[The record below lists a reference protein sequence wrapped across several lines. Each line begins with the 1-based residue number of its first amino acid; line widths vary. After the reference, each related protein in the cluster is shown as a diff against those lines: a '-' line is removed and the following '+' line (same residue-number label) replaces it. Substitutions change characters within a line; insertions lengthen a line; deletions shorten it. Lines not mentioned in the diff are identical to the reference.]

1 MFITVGWLSLVQW
14 PTIQFNMILCP
25 SALVMAQL
33 WCKDMIFRQMY
44 LLNIKLLTAS
54 QGRHSWQ
61 GPQGLGLAWI
71 LQNRKQQP

>member
-71 LQNRKQQP
+71 LQNRKRR